1 MDACKLCP
9 RQCGVDRIKVRG
21 VCRMGERA
29 VVARAAPHFG
39 EEPCI
44 SGEKGSG
51 TVFFAGC
58 TLRCVFC
65 QNFELSRGRQ
75 GREVSAVELADI
87 FRRLEDQGVHN
98 LNLVTGTQFV
108 HVILEAL
115 ERARPAIPVVW
126 NSSGYETAE
135 TVRALSQY
143 INVFMPDMKY
153 ILSGPAH
160 RYSYAGDYPIRAKK
174 AIETMVE
181 CAGPYELDEKGL
193 LKKGV
198 LIRHLLLPGQ
208 VENTRRVIRWVSET
222 FLPGEVLFSLMAQYT
237 PCGEL
242 DKFPELRR
250 TVTEEEWA
258 ACLEELENSDITDGF
273 VQELTAAGEEMIPA
287 FDGTGVVR
295 EQL

>member
-1 MDACKLCP
+1 MESCKLCP
-9 RQCGVDRIKVRG
+9 RQCGVDRVNVRG
-21 VCRMGERA
+21 VCRMGPEA

-65 QNFELSRGRQ
+65 QNYELSRGRA
-75 GREVSAVELADI
+75 GRAVSAAELADI

-98 LNLVTGTQFV
+98 LNLVSGTQFV
-108 HVILEAL
+108 PAILEAL
-115 ERARPAIPVVW
+115 ERAKPAVPVVW

-143 INVFMPDMKY
+143 IHVFLPDMKY
-153 ILSGPAH
+153 ALSAPAH
-160 RYSYAGDYPIRAKK
+160 RYSYAGDYPARAKK
-174 AIETMVE
+174 AIETMAE
-181 CAGPYELDEKGL
+181 CTGPYELDENGL

-198 LIRHLLLPGQ
+198 LIRHLVLPGQ

-242 DKFPELRR
+242 EKYPELRR
-250 TVTEEEWA
+250 TLRPAEWEQ
-258 ACLEELENSDITDGF
+258 CLEELENSDITDGF

-287 FDGTGVVR
+287 FDGTGV
-295 EQL
+295 